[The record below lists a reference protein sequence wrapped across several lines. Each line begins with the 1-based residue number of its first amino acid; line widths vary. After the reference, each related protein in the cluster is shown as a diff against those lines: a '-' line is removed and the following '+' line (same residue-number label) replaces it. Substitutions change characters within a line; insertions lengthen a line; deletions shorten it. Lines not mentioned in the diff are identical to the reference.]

1 MNNAMK
7 RICRASLLGM
17 ALCLISPGL
26 AGAADMEGF
35 GFHPYMGIG
44 LGVYNLKYSQPA
56 YSQRDNVFG
65 GDLQLGADFND
76 YLGAELRIGTT
87 AKGSNAYAGGTVDQS
102 ADYMFSY
109 LLKLQYPTTPDLR
122 LYGLIGGTT
131 GKAKISPTPAGILSA
146 GTKTA
151 TGLSYGLGL
160 DYRLADQLR
169 GGLEWVRYWDNI
181 GINASGITSSKMTMD
196 GYTATLKYLF

>member
-1 MNNAMK
+1 MQKMF
-7 RICRASLLGM
+7 RISMLVM
-17 ALCLISPGL
+17 TLCLMFPGL

-44 LGVYNLKYSQPA
+44 LGDYNLKYSQPA

-65 GDLQLGADFND
+65 GYLQLGSDFND

-87 AKGSNAYAGGTVDQS
+87 AKGSNAYGGGTVDQS
-102 ADYMFSY
+102 ADYLFSY
-109 LLKLQYPTTPDLR
+109 LMKLQYPTTPDLR

-131 GKAKISPTPAGILSA
+131 GKAKVTATPAVILSV

-151 TGLSYGLGL
+151 TGVSYGLGL
-160 DYRLADQLR
+160 DYQVLDQVR
-169 GGLEWVRYWDNI
+169 AGLEWVRYWDNI
-181 GINASGITSSKMTMD
+181 GINSGGFPASKMTID
-196 GYTATLKYLF
+196 GYTATLKYMF

>member
-1 MNNAMK
+1 MNNAVM
-7 RICRASLLGM
+7 RVCRASLLGM
-17 ALCLISPGL
+17 ALCLISPGP
-26 AGAADMEGF
+26 AGAAEMGGLGF
-35 GFHPYMGIG
+35 YPYMGIG
-44 LGVYNLKYSQPA
+44 LGAYNLKYAQPA
-56 YSQRDNVFG
+56 YSQRNDVFG
-65 GDLQLGADFND
+65 GYLQLGADFND
-76 YLGAELRIGTT
+76 YLGAELRIGST

-102 ADYMFSY
+102 VDYLFSY

-131 GKAKISPTPAGILSA
+131 GKAKISPTPASILSA

-151 TGLSYGLGL
+151 TGVSYGLGL
-160 DYRLADQLR
+160 DFRLLDRLH

-181 GINASGITSSKMTMD
+181 GVNASGITSSKMTID

>member
-1 MNNAMK
+1 MK
-7 RICRASLLGM
+7 KTFRASLLVM
-17 ALCLISPGL
+17 ALALISPGL
-26 AGAADMEGF
+26 ASADDMGGSGF
-35 GFHPYMGIG
+35 NTYMGIG
-44 LGVYNLKYSQPA
+44 LGAYNLKYSQPA
-56 YSQRDNVFG
+56 YSQRNNVFG
-65 GDLQLGADFND
+65 GYLQLGSDFND
-76 YLGAELRIGTT
+76 YLGAELRLGTT

-102 ADYMFSY
+102 ADYLFSY

-131 GKAKISPTPAGILSA
+131 GKVKISPAPAGILSA

-151 TGLSYGLGL
+151 TGLSYGIGL

-181 GINASGITSSKMTMD
+181 GVNASGVTSSKMTID
-196 GYTATLKYLF
+196 GYTATLKYMY

>member
-1 MNNAMK
+1 MNNAIK
-7 RICRASLLGM
+7 RMCRAALLGM

-26 AGAADMEGF
+26 AVAADMDGF

-44 LGVYNLKYSQPA
+44 LGVYNLKYSQVA
-56 YSQRDNVFG
+56 YNQRDNVFG
-65 GDLQLGADFND
+65 GYLQLGSDFND
-76 YLGAELRIGTT
+76 YLGAELRIGST
-87 AKGSNAYAGGTVDQS
+87 AKGSQAYAGGTVDQS
-102 ADYMFSY
+102 ADYLFSY
-109 LLKLQYPTTPDLR
+109 LLKLQYPTTPELR

-131 GKAKISPTPAGILSA
+131 GKVKVTPAPAGILSA

-151 TGLSYGLGL
+151 TGVSYGLGL
-160 DYRLADQLR
+160 DYRLGDQLY

-181 GINASGITSSKMTMD
+181 GVNASGVASSKATID